1 MKFFPL
7 LLTSVTLLISFG
19 CNSDSAPAQEDPPK
33 ESFLSRAPERI
44 YPGLFEE
51 VQLAEVFPDSKT
63 FVDAVPNAS
72 TEKVM
77 AAYEQAKQKED
88 FSINAFVK
96 KWFTPPTA
104 FASGFEADTS
114 RSAAEHI
121 NALWP
126 VLTRNADKK
135 ATGSL
140 IPLPHPYIVPGGRFG
155 EIYYWDSYFT
165 MLGLKVSD
173 EHQYM
178 IKNMVDNFA
187 YLIDTVGYIPNG
199 NRTYFL
205 GRSQPPFF
213 SMMVRLLSETDP
225 EVNLSDYLPQML
237 NEYMFWMEGDDELD
251 EENPTHRRI
260 VRMPSGAFLNRYWDD
275 NPEPR
280 PESFKEDVHLA
291 KENPQRDRNQ
301 LYRDLRAACES
312 GWDFSSRWLTDP
324 MDLGTIRTTEIIP
337 VDLNVLVWHIEYAI
351 AEAYEDMGN
360 TEEAATYYTRAKDR
374 EEAIDEYLWD
384 TERSIY
390 SDYVWTSGE
399 STGIPSLAMCFPLL
413 LNLASEEQAERT
425 AQILEEDF
433 LSPGGLLTSLSNSG
447 QQWDAPNAWAPLQ
460 YVSVQGLRNY
470 QLDEL
475 AGEIQQR
482 WINVNTA
489 VYKQTGKMTEK
500 YNALETDLEA
510 GGGEYPVQDGF
521 GWTNG
526 VLLHFLTS
534 PDQD

>member
-1 MKFFPL
+1 MKLAL
-7 LLTSVTLLISFG
+7 LLPASILLLFSVG
-19 CNSDSAPAQEDPPK
+19 CSSESSPDSENAPQ

-51 VQLAEVFPDSKT
+51 TQLAEVFPDSKT
-63 FVDAVPNAS
+63 FVDAVPKAS
-72 TEKVM
+72 AERIM
-77 AAYEQAKQKED
+77 EAYEAAKQNEG
-88 FSINAFVK
+88 FTVNTFVS

-104 FASGFEADTS
+104 FASGFVADTS

-126 VLTRNADKK
+126 VLTRNADTK

-165 MLGLKVSD
+165 MLGLKASD

-187 YLIDTVGYIPNG
+187 YLIDTIGYIPNG

-225 EVNLSDYLPQML
+225 QVSLSDYLPQML
-237 NEYMFWMEGDDELD
+237 NEYLFWMEGDSDLSQ
-251 EENPTHRRI
+251 ENPAHRRV
-260 VRMPSGAFLNRYWDD
+260 VRMPNGLFLNRYWDD
-275 NPEPR
+275 DPTPR
-280 PESFKEDVHLA
+280 PESYKEDVHLA
-291 KENPQRDRNQ
+291 KENPQRDKVQ

-324 MDLGTIRTTEIIP
+324 TDLGTIRTTEIIP
-337 VDLNVLVWHIEYAI
+337 IDLNVLIWHMEKTIS
-351 AEAYEDMGN
+351 EAYLEMGN
-360 TEEAATYYTRAKDR
+360 TEESTRYATWAEERHAA
-374 EEAIDEYLWD
+374 INQYLWD
-384 TERSIY
+384 SDKGMY

-399 STGIPSLAMCFPLL
+399 STGIPSLAMAFPLL
-413 LNLASEEQAERT
+413 LNLASDEQTKGT

-433 LSPGGLLTSLSNSG
+433 LSPGGLLTTLSNSG

-470 QLDEL
+470 GLNEIAD
-475 AGEIQQR
+475 EIQQR

-526 VLLHFLTS
+526 VLLHFLTTS
-534 PDQD
+534 TQD

>member
-1 MKFFPL
+1 MKIRL
-7 LLTSVTLLISFG
+7 WLTAATIMLVSFG
-19 CNSDSAPAQEDPPK
+19 CNSEKNQVLDQATQT
-33 ESFLSRAPERI
+33 SFISRAPERI

-51 VQLAEVFPDSKT
+51 AQLAEVFPDSKT
-63 FVDAVPNAS
+63 FVDAVPKAS
-72 TEKVM
+72 TQEIM
-77 AAYEQAKQKED
+77 EAYEAAKQSKG
-88 FSINAFVK
+88 FSINTFVN

-104 FASGFEADTS
+104 FASGFVADTG
-114 RSAAEHI
+114 RSAAAHI
-121 NALWP
+121 NTLWP
-126 VLTRNADKK
+126 ILTRNADKK
-135 ATGSL
+135 AVGSL

-165 MLGLKVSD
+165 MLGLKASD

-187 YLIDTVGYIPNG
+187 YLIDTIGYIPNG

-225 EVNLSDYLPQML
+225 EVSLSDYLPQLL
-237 NEYMFWMEGDDELD
+237 NEYQFWMEGDEALS
-251 EENPTHRRI
+251 EEHPAHRRI
-260 VRMPSGAFLNRYWDD
+260 VIMPDGALLNRYWDD

-280 PESFKEDVHLA
+280 PESYKEDVHLA
-291 KENPQRDRNQ
+291 KENPQRERNQ

-337 VDLNVLVWHIEYAI
+337 VDLNVLIWHIEYAI

-360 TEEAATYYTRAKDR
+360 TEEAATYYTWAKERA
-374 EEAIDEYLWD
+374 EAIDQYLWD
-384 TERSIY
+384 AGSDMY
-390 SDYVWTSGE
+390 SDYVWTSRE
-399 STGIPSLAMCFPLL
+399 STGIPSLAMAFPLL
-413 LNLASEEQAERT
+413 LHLASDEQAERT

-433 LSPGGLLTSLSNSG
+433 LSPGGLLTTLSNSG

-470 QLDEL
+470 QLNEL
-475 AGEIQQR
+475 ADNIQQR

-526 VLLHFLTS
+526 VLLHFLTTS
-534 PDQD
+534 TQY

>member
-1 MKFFPL
+1 MKSL
-7 LLTSVTLLISFG
+7 LLILASLSLLLSVG
-19 CNSDSAPAQEDPPK
+19 CRSDKTTDTENDPE

-51 VQLAEVFPDSKT
+51 AQLAEVFPDSKT
-63 FVDAVPNAS
+63 FVDAVPKAS
-72 TEKVM
+72 TAEIM
-77 AAYEQAKQKED
+77 AAYDEARQEEN
-88 FSINAFVK
+88 FSIEAFVK

-104 FASGFEADTS
+104 FASGFVADTS

-126 VLTRNADKK
+126 ILTRNADKK
-135 ATGSL
+135 AVGSL
-140 IPLPHPYIVPGGRFG
+140 IPLPNPYIVPGGRFG

-165 MLGLKVSD
+165 MLGLRSSD
-173 EHQYM
+173 QHQYM

-187 YLIDTVGYIPNG
+187 YLIDTIGYIPNG

-213 SMMVRLLSETDP
+213 SMMVRVLTETDP
-225 EVNLSDYLPQML
+225 EVKLSDYLPQML
-237 NEYMFWMEGDDELD
+237 DEYEFWMEGDDELS
-251 EENPTHRRI
+251 ESNPAHRRV
-260 VRMPSGAFLNRYWDD
+260 VRMQNGGLLNRYWDD

-280 PESFKEDVHLA
+280 PESYKEDVHLA
-291 KENPQRDRNQ
+291 KENPHRERNQ

-337 VDLNVLVWHIEYAI
+337 IDLNVLIWHIEYTI
-351 AEAYEDMGN
+351 AEAYEEMGN
-360 TEEAATYYTRAKDR
+360 KEEATTYYNWAKER
-374 EEAIDEYLWD
+374 EEAINKYLWD
-384 TERSIY
+384 AERNMY
-390 SDYVWTSGE
+390 SDYVWTSDE
-399 STGIPSLAMCFPLL
+399 STGIPSLAMSFPLL
-413 LNLASEEQAERT
+413 LNLASDEQAERT

-433 LSPGGLLTSLSNSG
+433 LSPGGLLTTLTNSG

-470 QLDEL
+470 DLDEL
-475 AGEIQQR
+475 ADEIQQR

-526 VLLHFLTS
+526 VLLHFLTTS
-534 PDQD
+534 TQD

>member
-1 MKFFPL
+1 MKFLPL
-7 LLTSVTLLISFG
+7 LSILLFVLLLGCTTDSVPETTD
-19 CNSDSAPAQEDPPK
+19 NPRD
-33 ESFLSRAPERI
+33 SFLSRAPERI
-44 YPGLFEE
+44 YPRLFEE

-63 FVDAVPNAS
+63 FVDAVPKAS
-72 TEKVM
+72 TQEIM
-77 AAYEQAKQKED
+77 EAYEKAKAKED
-88 FSINAFVK
+88 FSIETFVAE
-96 KWFTPPTA
+96 WFTPPSA
-104 FASGFEADTS
+104 FASGFVADTS
-114 RSAAEHI
+114 KSASDHI
-121 NALWP
+121 NTLWP
-126 VLTRNADKK
+126 VLTRSADKK

-140 IPLPHPYIVPGGRFG
+140 IPLPNPYIVPGGRFG

-165 MLGLKVSD
+165 MLGLKASD

-187 YLIDTVGYIPNG
+187 YLIDTIGFIPNG

-225 EVNLSDYLPQML
+225 QTGLADYLPQL
-237 NEYMFWMEGDDELD
+237 LAEYQFWMDGEEDLT
-251 EENPTHRRI
+251 EENTAHRRV
-260 VRMPSGAFLNRYWDD
+260 VRMPNGTILNRYWDD
-275 NPEPR
+275 SAEPR
-280 PESFKEDVHLA
+280 PESYKEDVHLA
-291 KENPQRDRNQ
+291 KENSERERNQ

-324 MDLGTIRTTEIIP
+324 MDLGTIHTTEIIP
-337 VDLNVLVWHIEYAI
+337 VDLNVLIWHMEHTI
-351 AEAYEDMGN
+351 AEAYQELGN
-360 TEEAATYYTRAKDR
+360 VEEAAKYNTWAQERKTN
-374 EEAIDEYLWD
+374 IDTYLWD
-384 TERSIY
+384 TEKEMY
-390 SDYVWTSGE
+390 SDFDWVLEQT
-399 STGIPSLAMCFPLL
+399 TGIPTLAMSYPLL
-413 LNLASEEQAERT
+413 LSLASQEQADKT
-425 AQILEEDF
+425 AVLLEEDF
-433 LSPGGLLTSLSNSG
+433 FSPGGLLTTLSNSG

-470 QLDEL
+470 ELNEL
-475 AGEIQQR
+475 ADAIQQR

-534 PDQD
+534 EDSN

>member
-1 MKFFPL
+1 MKFFL
-7 LLTSVTLLISFG
+7 LLLSSTFLLITFG
-19 CNSDSAPAQEDPPK
+19 CNSENAPDAENLQED
-33 ESFLSRAPERI
+33 SFLSRAPERI

-51 VQLAEVFPDSKT
+51 AQLAEVFPDSKT
-63 FVDAVPNAS
+63 FVDAVPKAS
-72 TEKVM
+72 TAEIM
-77 AAYEQAKQKED
+77 AAYEKAKLEED
-88 FSINAFVK
+88 FSIDAFVEE
-96 KWFTPPTA
+96 WFTPPTA

-114 RSAAEHI
+114 KSAAEHI

-135 ATGSL
+135 AIGSL

-165 MLGLKVSD
+165 MLGLKSSD
-173 EHQYM
+173 NHLYM

-187 YLIDTVGYIPNG
+187 YLIDTIGYIPNG

-213 SMMVRLLSETDP
+213 SMMVRLLSETDS
-225 EVNLSDYLPQML
+225 EVKLSDYLPQLL
-237 NEYMFWMEGDDELD
+237 NEYLFWMDGEDELD
-251 EENPTHRRI
+251 EGNPAHRRV
-260 VRMPSGAFLNRYWDD
+260 VRMSNGALLNRHWDD

-280 PESFKEDVHLA
+280 PESYKEDVHLA
-291 KENPQRDRNQ
+291 NENSQRNSTE

-337 VDLNVLVWHIEYAI
+337 IDLNVLIWHIEYTI

-360 TEEAATYYTRAKDR
+360 VEEAATYYNRAKER
-374 EEAIDEYLWD
+374 EAAINEYLWD
-384 TERSIY
+384 TEGEMY

-399 STGIPSLAMCFPLL
+399 STGIPSLAMSFPLL
-413 LNLASEEQAERT
+413 LNLATEEQAEKT
-425 AQILEEDF
+425 AQILEKDF

-470 QLDEL
+470 QLNEL
-475 AGEIQQR
+475 ADEIQQR

-500 YNALETDLEA
+500 YNALETNLEA

-526 VLLHFLTS
+526 VLLHFLTTS
-534 PDQD
+534 TQD